1 MELAFL
7 INTESGLKIKT
18 GFLIAV
24 VQIFCLAAT
33 FLRNFLIARFLT
45 PFDVAVSVLLSVVI
59 STLELVTNVGL
70 QNFIIRSTDDERDEV
85 LGCAH
90 LIAITRGVALSAIG
104 LATASWW
111 ADFFDMSDALM
122 GFALISAVPILNGFI
137 NLDVFHQ
144 HRQYRYLPTCMSE
157 LFSNAI
163 SLLVVG
169 VCVGVLGDYRAFAL
183 AMIAQSLVN
192 VVLSNLYARVS
203 FRVCVSRDTLRSI
216 SKYGFPLLLNG
227 MLLASTINGDRLV
240 LASAQHIASSAAIK
254 VEDFA
259 SYSLCFGLILA
270 VTTAVTKF
278 SNTIL
283 QPLLATTHN
292 NPSELNRIGRVFLQG
307 HFFCSSILILVFALV
322 GPVLIELVYGAKYQL
337 HGVTAVLIAIGLG
350 CRTMRTVPTA
360 ISLNFGNTWSVLGA
374 NVFRSLAIP
383 LMVVLIRF
391 DVGVNSACIS
401 IVVCEEIAMLYALYA
416 ANRRDIAMQSGVY
429 VVFISH
435 ILVSILASIP
445 LILPDSN
452 HALSAVFSVC
462 ALGIVCCTTK
472 DFFLF
477 TFRSLFARFVRAI

>member
-1 MELAFL
+1 MGFR
-7 INTESGLKIKT
+7 IKT
-18 GFLIAV
+18 GLLIAF

-33 FLRNFLIARFLT
+33 FFRNFLIARFLT

-70 QNFIIRSTDDERDEV
+70 QSFIIRSTDEERDEV

-111 ADFFDMSDALM
+111 ADFFDMSDAAM

-144 HRQYRYLPTCMSE
+144 QRQYRYLPTCMSE

-169 VCVGVLGDYRAFAL
+169 VCVRVLGDYRAFAL
-183 AMIAQSLVN
+183 ALIAQSLVN

-216 SKYGFPLLLNG
+216 SKYSFPLLLNG

-259 SYSLCFGLILA
+259 SYSLCFGVIFA
-270 VTTAVTKF
+270 FTTAAIRF

-283 QPLLATTHN
+283 QPLLATTQS
-292 NPSELNRIGRVFLQG
+292 NPFELNRIVQLFLQG
-307 HFFCSSILILVFALV
+307 HFFSSSILILVFALV
-322 GPVLIELVYGAKYQL
+322 GPLVIEWVYGAKYQI
-337 HGVTAVLIAIGLG
+337 HGMTGVLIAIGLG
-350 CRTMRTVPTA
+350 GRTMRTVPTA
-360 ISLNFGNTWSVLGA
+360 MSLSCGRTWSVLIA
-374 NVFRSLAIP
+374 NVLRSIAIP
-383 LMVVLIRF
+383 MMVVLVRF
-391 DVGVNSACIS
+391 DIGVNAACIS
-401 IVVCEEIAMLYALYA
+401 VVVCEEVAMLYALYA
-416 ANRRDIAMQSGVY
+416 ANRRSNVLQNDVY
-429 VVFISH
+429 VVFVSH

-445 LILPDSN
+445 LVLSVPN
-452 HALSAVFSVC
+452 FALSAVCSVC
-462 ALGIVCCTTK
+462 ILGIVSYTAK
-472 DFFLF
+472 DFVLSA
-477 TFRSLFARFVRAI
+477 FRSALMRFDRAI